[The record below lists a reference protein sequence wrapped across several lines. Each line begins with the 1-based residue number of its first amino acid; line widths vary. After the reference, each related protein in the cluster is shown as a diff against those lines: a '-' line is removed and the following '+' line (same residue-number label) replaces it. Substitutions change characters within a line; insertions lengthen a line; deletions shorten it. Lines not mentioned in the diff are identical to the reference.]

1 MDIQTWDVLCVL
13 VCRMYLH
20 VDIDGES
27 EIQKRSKKLC
37 NVKEQTDE
45 RKGTFIT
52 NVVSSYC
59 ILAGKNSFMLLSEH
73 VSYMYYVKYMYTCTF
88 LTMIDR
94 MCCHKGMN
102 FQTEK

>member
-52 NVVSSYC
+52 NVVQEK
-59 ILAGKNSFMLLSEH
+59 ILLCCLVNMSA
-73 VSYMYYVKYMYTCTF
+73 TCTM
-88 LTMIDR
+88 LNICIHVR
-94 MCCHKGMN
+94 S
-102 FQTEK
+102 